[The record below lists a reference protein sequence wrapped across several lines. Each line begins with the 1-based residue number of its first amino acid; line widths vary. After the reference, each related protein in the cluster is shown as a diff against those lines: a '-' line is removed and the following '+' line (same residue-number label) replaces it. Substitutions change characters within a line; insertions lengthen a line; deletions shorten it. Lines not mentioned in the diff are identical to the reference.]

1 MTAAGPGPAAAIGP
15 AGGQVLSSLRVLDL
29 SRWVAGEFCT
39 KLFADFGAD
48 VIKIE
53 RPGEGSLTRRWGP
66 FPGDFPDPEASAL
79 FLHLNTNK
87 RSVTLDFSSASGRD
101 LLLRLVERA
110 DLVVESFRPGSLERH
125 GLGPEVLR
133 AGNPRLVLTRISAFG
148 QTGRYRDREATGLT
162 LQAAGGPM
170 NATGVAG
177 LPPHRKPGLLEHYTV
192 GRMAGE
198 ASLAGLTA
206 GRRTGAGSVIDVSGM
221 ETLLAGAD
229 RRASFLMTAA
239 YSGVN
244 APREVGFSGAYRCQ
258 DGYVMLFVTNPE
270 FWDRLVD
277 LVAGDDDDFR
287 QRYAGRFAMQAS
299 EEWEAFLRHLN
310 AWFAARPKV
319 QIMEEGEAHRIP
331 LTAFFD
337 VSEVL
342 AHPHFRDRGCFVAAD
357 HPVAGRLEYVG
368 APWRMEGGWRCATP
382 RPCSAPTP
390 RRCWPRWEFLSM
402 GSPPCGRR
410 RDMSADRPDR
420 REGEAVT
427 RCRSKACGSST

>member
-1 MTAAGPGPAAAIGP
+1 VVTIDAEDGNGPTLTGGHP
-15 AGGQVLSSLRVLDL
+15 AGEQVLSAIRVLDL

-39 KLFADFGAD
+39 KLFADFGAE
-48 VIKIE
+48 VIKVE
-53 RPGEGSLTRRWGP
+53 RPGEGSLTRRCGP
-66 FPGDFPDPEASAL
+66 FPGDRPDREASAL

-101 LLLRLVERA
+101 LLLRLVEQA

-125 GLGPEVLR
+125 GLGPDVLR
-133 AGNPRLVLTRISAFG
+133 SRNPRLVLTRISAFG
-148 QTGRYRDREATGLT
+148 QTGPYRDREATGLT

-170 NATGVAG
+170 NATGTAG

-198 ASLAGLTA
+198 ASLAGLTV
-206 GRRTGAGSVIDVSGM
+206 GRRTGTGSVIDVSGM

-229 RRASFLMTAA
+229 RRASFLIAAA

-258 DGYVMLFVTNPE
+258 DGYVMLFVTNQE

-277 LVAGDDDDFR
+277 LIAGDDDAFR
-287 QRYAGRFAMQAS
+287 QRYRGRFAMQEP

-310 AWFAARPKV
+310 AWLAARPKV
-319 QIMEEGEAHRIP
+319 QIMQEGEAHRIP

-337 VSEVL
+337 VAEVM

-368 APWRMEGGWRCATP
+368 APWRMEGGWRLQRTAP
-382 RPCSAPTP
+382 LLGADSASVLAGVGVPAEELGP
-390 RRCWPRWEFLSM
+390 LRAAR
-402 GSPPCGRR
+402 
-410 RDMSADRPDR
+410 
-420 REGEAVT
+420 VI
-427 RCRSKACGSST
+427 

>member
-1 MTAAGPGPAAAIGP
+1 MTTTSPRMAAVADPACE
-15 AGGQVLSSLRVLDL
+15 QVLSSLRVLDL

-39 KLFADFGAD
+39 KLFADFGAE

-53 RPGEGSLTRRWGP
+53 RPGDGSLTRRWGP
-66 FPGDFPDPEASAL
+66 FPGDRPDLEASAL

-101 LLLRLVERA
+101 VLLRLVERV

-125 GLGPEVLR
+125 GLGPGVLR
-133 AGNPRLVLTRISAFG
+133 GRNPRLVLTRISAFG

-170 NATGVAG
+170 NATGTAA

-198 ASLAGLTA
+198 ASLAGLTVA
-206 GRRTGAGSVIDVSGM
+206 RRTGTGSVIDVSGM

-229 RRASFLMTAA
+229 RRASFLTAAA

-277 LVAGDDDDFR
+277 LVAGGDDDFR
-287 QRYAGRFAMQAS
+287 ECYRGKFAMQQS
-299 EEWEAFLRHLN
+299 EEWESFVRHLN
-310 AWFAARPKV
+310 AWFAARPKL
-319 QIMEEGEAHRIP
+319 QIMQEGEAHRIP
-331 LTAFFD
+331 LTAFLD
-337 VSEVL
+337 VPEVF
-342 AHPHFRDRGCFVAAD
+342 AHPHFRDRGCFVTGA
-357 HPVAGRLEYVG
+357 HPVAGLLEYVG
-368 APWRMEGGWRCATP
+368 APWRMEGGWRLRHT
-382 RPCSAPTP
+382 AP
-390 RRCWPRWEFLSM
+390 LL
-402 GSPPCGRR
+402 G
-410 RDMSADRPDR
+410 ADTASVLTDVGVPVDGLPALR
-420 REGEAVT
+420 GAGVI
-427 RCRSKACGSST
+427 

>member
-1 MTAAGPGPAAAIGP
+1 MTSTSSGTAGAAGAAGE
-15 AGGQVLSSLRVLDL
+15 QVLSSLRVLDL

-39 KLFADFGAD
+39 KLFADFGAE

-66 FPGDFPDPEASAL
+66 FPGDQPDLEASAL

-87 RSVTLDFSSASGRD
+87 RSVTLDFSSPSGRD

-133 AGNPRLVLTRISAFG
+133 GRNPRLVMTRISAFG

-170 NATGVAG
+170 NATGTAG
-177 LPPHRKPGLLEHYTV
+177 LPPHRKPGVLEHYTV

-198 ASLAGLTA
+198 ASLAGLTVA
-206 GRRTGAGSVIDVSGM
+206 RRTGTGSVIDVSGM

-229 RRASFLMTAA
+229 RRASFLMAAA

-258 DGYVMLFVTNPE
+258 DGYVMLFVTNQE

-287 QRYAGRFAMQAS
+287 QRYRGRFAMQATD
-299 EEWEAFLRHLN
+299 EWDVFLHHLN
-310 AWFAARPKV
+310 AWFTARPKV

-337 VSEVL
+337 VPEVL

-368 APWRMEGGWRCATP
+368 APWRMEGGWRLRHT
-382 RPCSAPTP
+382 APLLGADTASVLGDAG
-390 RRCWPRWEFLSM
+390 LSVEHLAALR
-402 GSPPCGRR
+402 GAG
-410 RDMSADRPDR
+410 
-420 REGEAVT
+420 VI
-427 RCRSKACGSST
+427 

>member
-1 MTAAGPGPAAAIGP
+1 MTSTPPGPAAAAGP
-15 AGGQVLSSLRVLDL
+15 AGEQVLAALRVVDL

-48 VIKIE
+48 VIKVE

-66 FPGDFPDPEASAL
+66 FPGDRPDPETSAL

-101 LLLRLVERA
+101 LLLRLVAQA

-125 GLGPEVLR
+125 GLGPDELR
-133 AGNPRLVLTRISAFG
+133 RHNPRLVVTRISAFG

-170 NATGVAG
+170 NATGTAG

-198 ASLAGLTA
+198 ASLAGLTI
-206 GRRTGAGSVIDVSGM
+206 GRRTGTGSVIDVSGM

-229 RRASFLMTAA
+229 RRASFLTAAA

-244 APREVGFSGAYRCQ
+244 APREVGFSGAYRCR
-258 DGYVMLFVTNPE
+258 DGHVMLFVTNQE

-277 LVAGDDDDFR
+277 LIAGEDDDFR
-287 QRYAGRFAMQAS
+287 KSYRGRFAMQGS
-299 EEWEAFLRHLN
+299 EEWDAFLRHLN

-337 VSEVL
+337 VPEVM

-357 HPVAGRLEYVG
+357 HPAAGRLEYVG
-368 APWRMEGGWRCATP
+368 APWRMEGGWQLRRT
-382 RPCSAPTP
+382 AP
-390 RRCWPRWEFLSM
+390 LL
-402 GSPPCGRR
+402 G
-410 RDMSADRPDR
+410 ADTASVL
-420 REGEAVT
+420 GEVGVT
-427 RCRSKACGSST
+427 VDGLASLRGAGVI

>member
-1 MTAAGPGPAAAIGP
+1 MAGR
-15 AGGQVLSSLRVLDL
+15 AGDQVLSSLRVVDL

-39 KLFADFGAD
+39 KMFADFGAK
-48 VIKIE
+48 VVKIE

-66 FPGDFPDPEASAL
+66 FPGDRPDLEASAL

-87 RSVTLDFSSASGRD
+87 QSVTLDFSSPTGRD
-101 LLLRLVERA
+101 LLLRLVDQA
-110 DLVVESFRPGSLERH
+110 DLVVESFRPGTLERH
-125 GLGPEVLR
+125 GLGPDVLR
-133 AGNPRLVLTRISAFG
+133 RRNPRLVVTRISAFG
-148 QTGRYRDREATGLT
+148 QTGPYRDREATGLT

-170 NATGVAG
+170 NATGTAG
-177 LPPHRKPGLLEHYTV
+177 LPPHRKPGLLEHYTI

-198 ASLAGLTA
+198 ASLAGLTVA
-206 GRRTGAGSVIDVSGM
+206 RRTATGSVIDVSGM

-229 RRASFLMTAA
+229 RRASFLMAAA

-277 LVAGDDDDFR
+277 LIAGDDDDFR
-287 QRYAGRFAMQAS
+287 NCYRGRFAMQGS
-299 EEWEAFLRHLN
+299 DDWEAFLRHLH

-319 QIMEEGEAHRIP
+319 QIMQEGEARRIP

-337 VSEVL
+337 VSEVH

-368 APWRMEGGWRCATP
+368 APWRMEGGWTLRTT
-382 RPCSAPTP
+382 AP
-390 RRCWPRWEFLSM
+390 LL
-402 GSPPCGRR
+402 G
-410 RDMSADRPDR
+410 ADTSSVLGEVGVSVDR
-420 REGEAVT
+420 LAALRGAGVI
-427 RCRSKACGSST
+427 